1 MQSIFLIL
9 AAEAGSQ
16 TFPELDYVE
25 RAKTY
30 IMENLSE
37 TLSVK
42 DVARH
47 VNLSPEY
54 FTRLF
59 KRNTG
64 TNIKDFIIDCKI
76 MAAKDL
82 LQNSSL
88 PITIIA
94 LELGYSNFPYFTQMF
109 KKITNMTPSDFR
121 RQSRNKP
128 DF

>member
-1 MQSIFLIL
+1 MQFNFLIM

-25 RAKTY
+25 KAKTY

-59 KRNTG
+59 KRSTG

-88 PITIIA
+88 PMSIMRWNWVIVISRT
-94 LELGYSNFPYFTQMF
+94 LPKCL
-109 KKITNMTPSDFR
+109 R
-121 RQSRNKP
+121 RSQI
-128 DF
+128 